1 MTMNNPYPS
10 SKFAIDGEEY
20 EYCAK
25 VYDTGSE
32 YGIDGGRVSK
42 LQIKRGGTE
51 IVAYDRGWDVEP
63 VDYGAEQALQHVLD
77 LYA

>member
-1 MTMNNPYPS
+1 MWE
-10 SKFAIDGEEY
+10 KGEFAIDGEEY

-32 YGIDGGRVSK
+32 YGIDDGRVSK
-42 LQIKRGGTE
+42 LQIKRGGVE

-63 VDYGAEQALQHVLD
+63 ADYGAEQALQHVLD
-77 LYA
+77 MYA